1 MGTKMHDPSTTRRS
15 LLTHATAGAICLG
28 GSSIYM
34 PTRLAAAT
42 EDSSAQ
48 LKTLEVGAAATVSDK
63 ADIRIVAREPVSSLV
78 ISNCRNVTVD
88 QVRFEPRTDYALKVR
103 SSTGVNLLNNDFTR
117 LAEWPTTAGGYLI
130 QGSADVRSENN
141 RFSGMFR
148 CGVHDHI
155 IGLKVVRN
163 ECREV
168 QSDGFDFVGCVDV
181 EIAWNRFTRFNPQT
195 EDHPDC
201 IQFWTRTARGPSER
215 IHIHDN
221 LFRMGETR
229 LGAQFIFLGNEDEIR
244 YRDVTIE
251 NNLSESTYPH
261 GIYLDLVEHAVV
273 GRNTCVQKVDTVGR
287 PNCFI
292 SQINLK
298 RATGNVALHQNLANT
313 IAVDAVRIKNGYD
326 GNLMIPSVTDASYLR
341 FFEDLTS
348 LKAKVSAGAIVS
360 N

>member
-1 MGTKMHDPSTTRRS
+1 MHDPSTTRRS

-34 PTRLAAAT
+34 PKRLAAT
-42 EDSSAQ
+42 EDSI
-48 LKTLEVGAAATVSDK
+48 KDLEIGASATVSDK
-63 ADIRIVAREPVSSLV
+63 ANIRIVAREAITSLV
-78 ISNCRNVTVD
+78 ISDCRNVTID
-88 QVRFEPRTDYALKVR
+88 QLRFEPRSDYALKVR
-103 SSTGVNLLNNDFTR
+103 SSTGVNVLNNEFTR
-117 LAEWPTTAGGYLI
+117 LADWPTSAGGYWI
-130 QGSADVRSENN
+130 GSSADVRFEGN

-155 IGLKVVRN
+155 SGLKVVRN
-163 ECREV
+163 DCREV

-181 EIAWNRFTRFNPQT
+181 EIAWNRFNRFNPQT
-195 EDHPDC
+195 GDHPDC

-221 LFRMGETR
+221 LFRMGDTP
-229 LGAQFIFLGNEDEIR
+229 LGAQFIFLGNEDEIP

-273 GRNTCVQKVDTVGR
+273 RRNTCVQKVDTVGR

-298 RATGNVALHQNLANT
+298 RATGNMALHQNLANT
-313 IAVDAVRIKNGYD
+313 IALDAVRIKNGYD
-326 GNLMIPSVTDASYLR
+326 GNLMISSVTDASYLR

-348 LKAKVSAGAIVS
+348 LKAKVNAGATI
-360 N
+360 